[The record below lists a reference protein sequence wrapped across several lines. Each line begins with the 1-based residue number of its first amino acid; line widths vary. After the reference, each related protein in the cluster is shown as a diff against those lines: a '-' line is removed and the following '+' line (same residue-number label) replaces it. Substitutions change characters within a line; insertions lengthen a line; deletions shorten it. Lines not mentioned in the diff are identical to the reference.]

1 MQDFAVDEAN
11 DSFREAPDPDAL
23 ARSLPAA
30 MVFVDLETTGGNAL
44 EDRITEIGVVEV
56 GPHGIEQWST
66 LLDPA
71 EPIPPF
77 IQQLTGI
84 TNEMVRGQPSF
95 ATLAQGLAERL
106 HGKLFVAHNARFDYG
121 FLKNEFKR
129 AGIAFQADVLCTVRL
144 SRLLFPSAARHG
156 LDALIARFGLTPMGR
171 HRALADAE
179 LLWQFWQKLHTIYAP
194 ELIEQAVQRVT
205 KRSSQPPQ
213 LPDEAIDALPS
224 RPGVYLFYGEGD
236 TLLYVGKSVDI
247 RARVRSHFSSDHQ
260 VAKDLRISQEIRRVE
275 ARPTVGEL
283 GALLLESQLVK
294 QLQPVHNRMLR
305 RASSLYSWQFPPDTD
320 TPRLVSAKTVDFA
333 DAQALFG
340 TFSSRTRAESALR
353 ALADEH
359 RLCCAQLGLEKIA
372 PGRPCFGYQVKRCD
386 GVCVGE
392 ASLEA
397 HNERVREAL
406 ATLQLETW
414 PYDGPIAIEEH
425 GPGEHAAETAYH
437 VIDRWQYLGSV
448 TSADALDGLLER
460 MPAVTGFDPDI
471 YRLLGR
477 RLAAS
482 ATGHFAGKP
491 GSVDNRRARSGRP
504 VGTTGGVSGGAAV
517 EGAVESAVESM
528 IERAA
533 GSAAASAGTG
543 NEDAGRNGEA
553 RAPATRKPLAPLVVL
568 HLIRPTFRLSPD
580 DPPEAVAPK
589 PRSMALQRRRQP
601 CPEDPA
607 QLRLP
612 FDAH

>member
-1 MQDFAVDEAN
+1 MPETVVGN
-11 DSFREAPDPDAL
+11 DNPHTLHASNVFPETIDPDTL
-23 ARSLPAA
+23 ARSLPAP

-44 EDRITEIGVVEV
+44 DDRITEIGVVEV
-56 GPHGIEQWST
+56 GPHGVEQWST

-95 ATLAQGLAERL
+95 GTLAQGLAERL

-121 FLKNEFKR
+121 FLKNEFRR

-156 LDALIARFGLTPMGR
+156 LDALIARFGLAPLGR
-171 HRALADAE
+171 HRALADAD
-179 LLWQFWQKLHTIYAP
+179 LLWQFWQKLHTLYTP
-194 ELIEQAVQRVT
+194 DLIGQAVQRVT

-213 LPDEAIDALPS
+213 LPDEAIDALPDA
-224 RPGVYLFYGEGD
+224 PGVYLFYGEGD

-275 ARPTVGEL
+275 ARRTVGEL

-294 QLQPVHNRMLR
+294 QLQPVHNRLLR
-305 RASSLYSWQFPPDTD
+305 RASHLYSWQLTDDSD

-333 DAQALFG
+333 SAQSLYG
-340 TFSSRTRAESALR
+340 TFQSRTSAESALR

-359 RLCCAQLGLEKIA
+359 RLCCAQLGLEKVEK
-372 PGRPCFGYQVKRCD
+372 GRPCFGYQVKRCD
-386 GVCVGE
+386 GVCVGD
-392 ASLEA
+392 APLA
-397 HNERVREAL
+397 PHTERTREAL
-406 ATLQLETW
+406 ATLQLDTW
-414 PYDGPIAIEEH
+414 PYDGPIAIEERSRH
-425 GPGEHAAETAYH
+425 NGDVEHH
-437 VIDRWQYLGSV
+437 IIDRWQYLGSLTNV
-448 TSADALDGLLER
+448 ASHEALDALVDS
-460 MPAVTGFDPDI
+460 MPAATGFDPDI
-471 YRLLGR
+471 YRLLNR

-482 ATGHFAGKP
+482 RQTKRTAPAEQAEQAESMALADEPTCVGIDESATD
-491 GSVDNRRARSGRP
+491 SVTSAETAPVLSTRRAPEPLTVLQLTRP
-504 VGTTGGVSGGAAV
+504 A
-517 EGAVESAVESM
+517 
-528 IERAA
+528 
-533 GSAAASAGTG
+533 
-543 NEDAGRNGEA
+543 
-553 RAPATRKPLAPLVVL
+553 
-568 HLIRPTFRLSPD
+568 FRLSHVE
-580 DPPEAVAPK
+580 PPEPAIKKTRSVA
-589 PRSMALQRRRQP
+589 LLRRRQTE
-601 CPEDPA
+601 PEDPA

>member
-1 MQDFAVDEAN
+1 MLETVVEDADPHALHGIRDITAEVI
-11 DSFREAPDPDAL
+11 DPDAL
-23 ARSLPAA
+23 ARSMPAP

-44 EDRITEIGVVEV
+44 EDRVTEIGVVEV
-56 GPHGIEQWST
+56 GPHGVEQWST

-77 IQQLTGI
+77 IQKLTGI

-95 ATLAQGLAERL
+95 GTLAQGLAERL

-121 FLKNEFKR
+121 FLKNEFRR
-129 AGIAFQADVLCTVRL
+129 AGIGFQADVLCTVRL

-156 LDALIARFGLTPMGR
+156 LDALIARFGLQPQGR
-171 HRALADAE
+171 HRALADAD
-179 LLWQFWQKLHTIYAP
+179 LLWQFWQKLHTLYTP
-194 ELIEQAVQRVT
+194 DLIGQAVQRVT

-213 LPDEAIDALPS
+213 LPDEAIDALPDG
-224 RPGVYLFYGEGD
+224 PGVYLFYGEGD

-275 ARPTVGEL
+275 ARRTVGEL

-305 RASSLYSWQFPPDTD
+305 RAASLYSWQLTQDSD
-320 TPRLVSAKTVDFA
+320 TPQLVSAKTIDFA
-333 DAQALFG
+333 SAESLYG
-340 TFSSRTRAESALR
+340 TFSSRASAESALR

-372 PGRPCFGYQVKRCD
+372 KGRPCFGYQVKRCD
-386 GVCVGE
+386 GVCVGDTPL
-392 ASLEA
+392 AA
-397 HNERVREAL
+397 HTGRTREAL

-414 PYDGPIAIEEH
+414 PYDGPIAIEERGSH
-425 GPGEHAAETAYH
+425 SDAVEYH

-448 TSADALDGLLER
+448 ASRDALDQLVDN
-460 MPAVTGFDPDI
+460 MPAATGFDPDI

-482 ATGHFAGKP
+482 QA
-491 GSVDNRRARSGRP
+491 
-504 VGTTGGVSGGAAV
+504 
-517 EGAVESAVESM
+517 
-528 IERAA
+528 
-533 GSAAASAGTG
+533 
-543 NEDAGRNGEA
+543 
-553 RAPATRKPLAPLVVL
+553 APLTVL
-568 HLIRPTFRLSPD
+568 HLTRPGFRLSLVEHPD
-580 DPPEAVAPK
+580 ITVRK
-589 PRSMALQRRRQP
+589 PRSVALLRRRQP
-601 CPEDPA
+601 RPEDPD

>member
-1 MQDFAVDEAN
+1 MPEFAVEDAH
-11 DSFREAPDPDAL
+11 AQPIAVMDPDAL
-23 ARSLPAA
+23 ARALPAP

-95 ATLAQGLAERL
+95 ETLAQGLAERL

-121 FLKNEFKR
+121 FLKNEFRR
-129 AGIAFQADVLCTVRL
+129 AGIRFQADVLCTVRL
-144 SRLLFPSAARHG
+144 SRLLFPTAARHG
-156 LDALIARFGLTPMGR
+156 LDALIARFGLAPLGR
-171 HRALADAE
+171 HRALADAD
-179 LLWQFWQKLHTIYAP
+179 LLWQFWQKIHTIYAP
-194 ELIEQAVQRVT
+194 DLIEQAVQRVT

-213 LPDEAIDALPS
+213 LPDEAIDALPDS
-224 RPGVYLFYGEGD
+224 PGVYLFYGEGD

-247 RARVRSHFSSDHQ
+247 RSRVRSHFSSDHQ

-275 ARPTVGEL
+275 ARRTTGEL

-294 QLQPVHNRMLR
+294 QLQPVHNRQLR
-305 RASSLYSWQFPPDTD
+305 RASNLYSWQLAADSD
-320 TPRLVSAKTVDFA
+320 TPQLVSAKTVDFA
-333 DAQALFG
+333 SAEALYG
-340 TFSSRTRAESALR
+340 TFSSRASAENALR

-359 RLCCAQLGLEKIA
+359 RLCCAQLGLEKTA
-372 PGRPCFGYQVKRCD
+372 AGRPCFGYQVKRCD
-386 GVCVGE
+386 GVCVGD
-392 ASLEA
+392 APLAA
-397 HNERVREAL
+397 HTERVREAL
-406 ATLQLETW
+406 TTLQLDTW

-425 GPGEHAAETAYH
+425 GTGARADDVEYH
-437 VIDRWQYLGSV
+437 VIDRWQYLGSA
-448 TSADALDGLLER
+448 TSREALNRLVDS

-482 ATGHFAGKP
+482 RQASEP
-491 GSVDNRRARSGRP
+491 SLPD
-504 VGTTGGVSGGAAV
+504 AAV
-517 EGAVESAVESM
+517 ALPSDE
-528 IERAA
+528 
-533 GSAAASAGTG
+533 
-543 NEDAGRNGEA
+543 
-553 RAPATRKPLAPLVVL
+553 APAPPRRPHAPLVVL
-568 HLIRPTFRLSPD
+568 PLSRPAFRLSPVE
-580 DPPEAVAPK
+580 PPGEVPKKRAVA
-589 PRSMALQRRRQP
+589 LLRRRQP
-601 CPEDPA
+601 RPEDPA
-607 QLRLP
+607 QIRLP

>member
-1 MQDFAVDEAN
+1 MVNEVQEVPEFAVEDASAQVASEVM
-11 DSFREAPDPDAL
+11 DPDAL
-23 ARSLPAA
+23 ARSLPAP

-56 GPHGIEQWST
+56 GPHGVEQWST

-95 ATLAQGLAERL
+95 ATLAEGLAERL

-121 FLKNEFKR
+121 FLKNEFRR
-129 AGIAFQADVLCTVRL
+129 AGISFQADVLCTVRL

-156 LDALIARFGLTPMGR
+156 LDALIARFGLTPLGR
-171 HRALADAE
+171 HRALADAD

-194 ELIEQAVQRVT
+194 DLIGQAVQRVT

-213 LPDEAIDALPS
+213 LPDEAIDALPDS
-224 RPGVYLFYGEGD
+224 PGVYLFYGEGD

-247 RARVRSHFSSDHQ
+247 RSRVRSHFSSDHQ

-275 ARPTVGEL
+275 ARQTTGEL

-294 QLQPVHNRMLR
+294 QLQPVHNRQLR
-305 RASSLYSWQFPPDTD
+305 RTSSLYSWQLAADSD
-320 TPRLVSAKTVDFA
+320 TPQLVSAKTVDFA
-333 DAQALFG
+333 SAEALYG
-340 TFSSRTRAESALR
+340 TFSSRASAESALR

-359 RLCCAQLGLEKIA
+359 RLCCAQLGLEKA
-372 PGRPCFGYQVKRCD
+372 AGGRPCFGYQVKRCD
-386 GVCVGE
+386 GACVGDVPL
-392 ASLEA
+392 AA
-397 HNERVREAL
+397 HTARVREAL
-406 ATLQLETW
+406 TTLQLDTW

-425 GPGEHAAETAYH
+425 GTGTRADDVEYH

-448 TSADALDGLLER
+448 TSREALDTLVDS

-482 ATGHFAGKP
+482 RQASDPAATDTAVLPSP
-491 GSVDNRRARSGRP
+491 GPTPTPARRAH
-504 VGTTGGVSGGAAV
+504 T
-517 EGAVESAVESM
+517 
-528 IERAA
+528 
-533 GSAAASAGTG
+533 
-543 NEDAGRNGEA
+543 
-553 RAPATRKPLAPLVVL
+553 PLVVL
-568 HLIRPTFRLSPD
+568 QLSRPAFRLSPVE
-580 DPPEAVAPK
+580 PPEKPPSKRAVA
-589 PRSMALQRRRQP
+589 LLRRRQP
-601 CPEDPA
+601 RPEDPA
-607 QLRLP
+607 QIRLP

>member
-1 MQDFAVDEAN
+1 MPDVALDDAPAVVTSEAM
-11 DSFREAPDPDAL
+11 DPMAPITPMDPDML
-23 ARSLPAA
+23 ARSLPAP

-44 EDRITEIGVVEV
+44 DDRVTEIGVVEV
-56 GPHGIEQWST
+56 GPHGVEQWST

-71 EPIPPF
+71 TPIPPF

-84 TNEMVRGQPSF
+84 TNDMVRGQPSF
-95 ATLAQGLAERL
+95 GTLAQGLAERL

-129 AGIAFQADVLCTVRL
+129 AGISFQADVLCTVRL

-156 LDALIARFGLTPMGR
+156 LDALIARFGLTPQGR
-171 HRALADAE
+171 HRALADAD

-194 ELIEQAVQRVT
+194 DLIGQAVQRVT

-213 LPDEAIDALPS
+213 LPDEAIDALPDS
-224 RPGVYLFYGEGD
+224 PGVYLFYGEGD

-275 ARPTVGEL
+275 ARRTVGEL

-305 RASSLYSWQFPPDTD
+305 RASNLYSWQLTPQSD
-320 TPRLVSAKTVDFA
+320 TPQLVSAKTVDFSGA
-333 DAQALFG
+333 EALYG
-340 TFSSRTRAESALR
+340 TFSSRTRAETALR

-359 RLCCAQLGLEKIA
+359 RLCCAQLGLEKVA
-372 PGRPCFGYQVKRCD
+372 AGRPCFGYQVKRCD
-386 GVCVGE
+386 GVCVG
-392 ASLEA
+392 ATPLAA
-397 HNERVREAL
+397 HTERVRDAL

-414 PYDGPIAIEEH
+414 PYEGPIAIEEH
-425 GPGEHAAETAYH
+425 GPGKHADDIEYH

-448 TSADALDGLLER
+448 TSTDALDALVER

-482 ATGHFAGKP
+482 APAGD
-491 GSVDNRRARSGRP
+491 GGTVDTADAAERTDAQPAGDTAPPTRRAY
-504 VGTTGGVSGGAAV
+504 
-517 EGAVESAVESM
+517 
-528 IERAA
+528 
-533 GSAAASAGTG
+533 
-543 NEDAGRNGEA
+543 
-553 RAPATRKPLAPLVVL
+553 APLVVL
-568 HLIRPTFRLSPD
+568 TLRRPAFRLSPVE
-580 DPPEAVAPK
+580 PPEAIVKPQRSVA
-589 PRSMALQRRRQP
+589 LLRRRQP
-601 CPEDPA
+601 RPEDPS

>member
-1 MQDFAVDEAN
+1 M
-11 DSFREAPDPDAL
+11 DPDAL
-23 ARSLPAA
+23 ARSLPAP

-44 EDRITEIGVVEV
+44 DDRITEIGVVEV
-56 GPHGIEQWST
+56 GPHGVEQWST

-95 ATLAQGLAERL
+95 ETLAHGLAERL
-106 HGKLFVAHNARFDYG
+106 QGKLFVAHNARFDYG
-121 FLKNEFKR
+121 FLKNEFRR
-129 AGIAFQADVLCTVRL
+129 AGVVFQADVLCTVRL

-156 LDALIARFGLTPMGR
+156 LDALIARFGLAPLGR
-171 HRALADAE
+171 HRALADAD

-194 ELIEQAVQRVT
+194 DLIGQAVQRVT

-213 LPDEAIDALPS
+213 LPDDAVDALPN

-275 ARPTVGEL
+275 ARRTAGEL

-294 QLQPVHNRMLR
+294 QLQPVHNRQLR
-305 RASSLYSWQFPPDTD
+305 RTAQLYSWQLAPDAD
-320 TPRLVSAKTVDFA
+320 TPQLVSAKAVDFA
-333 DAQALFG
+333 SAKALFG
-340 TFSSRTRAESALR
+340 TFSSRTRAQSALR

-359 RLCCAQLGLEKIA
+359 RLCCAQLGLETVGA
-372 PGRPCFGYQVKRCD
+372 GRPCFGYQVKRCD
-386 GVCVGE
+386 GVCVGKVPL
-392 ASLEA
+392 AA
-397 HNERVREAL
+397 HTERVREAL
-406 ATLQLETW
+406 ATLQLHTW

-425 GPGEHAAETAYH
+425 GADATEVDYH

-448 TSADALDGLLER
+448 ASREALDAFVDTL
-460 MPAVTGFDPDI
+460 PAVTGFDPDI

-482 ATGHFAGKP
+482 RQASDSVAG
-491 GSVDNRRARSGRP
+491 D
-504 VGTTGGVSGGAAV
+504 TTGTLCAAA
-517 EGAVESAVESM
+517 EGAVP
-528 IERAA
+528 
-533 GSAAASAGTG
+533 
-543 NEDAGRNGEA
+543 
-553 RAPATRKPLAPLVVL
+553 APARRPAAPLVVL
-568 HLIRPTFRLSPD
+568 PLSRPAFRLIPSEPTD
-580 DPPEAVAPK
+580 AASGK
-589 PRSMALQRRRQP
+589 PTMALLRRHHPR
-601 CPEDPA
+601 PEDPA
-607 QLRLP
+607 QFRLP

>member
-1 MQDFAVDEAN
+1 MCGLRTAGNPKVNEVHEVSEIAVEDAN
-11 DSFREAPDPDAL
+11 AQGISEVMDPDAL
-23 ARSLPAA
+23 ARSLCAP

-44 EDRITEIGVVEV
+44 NDRITEIGVVEV

-95 ATLAQGLAERL
+95 ETLAHGLAERL

-121 FLKNEFKR
+121 FLKNEFRR
-129 AGIAFQADVLCTVRL
+129 AGISFQADVLCTVRL

-156 LDALIARFGLTPMGR
+156 LDALIARFGLAPLGR
-171 HRALADAE
+171 HRALADAD

-213 LPDEAIDALPS
+213 LPDEAIDALPDG
-224 RPGVYLFYGEGD
+224 PGVYLFYGEGD

-247 RARVRSHFSSDHQ
+247 RSRVRSHFSSDHQ

-275 ARPTVGEL
+275 VRRTTGEL

-294 QLQPVHNRMLR
+294 QLQPVHNRLLR
-305 RASSLYSWQFPPDTD
+305 RASNLYSWQLTPDSD
-320 TPRLVSAKTVDFA
+320 TPQLVSAKTVDFA
-333 DAQALFG
+333 CADGLYG
-340 TFSSRTRAESALR
+340 SFSSRASAQSALR

-359 RLCCAQLGLEKIA
+359 RLCCAQLGLEKA
-372 PGRPCFGYQVKRCD
+372 VAGRPCFGYQVKRCD

-392 ASLEA
+392 APLAA
-397 HNERVREAL
+397 HTERVREAL
-406 ATLQLETW
+406 TTLRLDTW
-414 PYDGPIAIEEH
+414 PYDGPIAIEER
-425 GPGEHAAETAYH
+425 GTGTGAVDVEYH

-448 TSADALDGLLER
+448 TSREALDALLDN

-482 ATGHFAGKP
+482 RQASDPAALDTAATP
-491 GSVDNRRARSGRP
+491 SS
-504 VGTTGGVSGGAAV
+504 
-517 EGAVESAVESM
+517 
-528 IERAA
+528 
-533 GSAAASAGTG
+533 
-543 NEDAGRNGEA
+543 GEA
-553 RAPATRKPLAPLVVL
+553 PTPVRRPHSPLVVL
-568 HLIRPTFRLSPD
+568 PLTRPSFRLSQVE
-580 DPPEAVAPK
+580 PPQAVPK
-589 PRSMALQRRRQP
+589 QRSVALLRRRP
-601 CPEDPA
+601 PRPEDPA
-607 QLRLP
+607 QFRLP
-612 FDAH
+612 FDAYDTHDVPKSSDSPDSY